1 MPAPTFRKQERIVSL
16 KLMETLFEKGSSH
29 SVAAFPLRAIY
40 TETERQAGCAPV
52 QVLISVPKKRFKH
65 AVDRNRVK
73 RQVREAY
80 RKHKEPVVE
89 KIQEGSRNG
98 SRVSSHKS
106 QRRYEPAIPSDC
118 KAIGLAHT
126 ILSVVHFPAVGALV
140 QVYAHMQRIC
150 ETGHPEARPDQRA
163 LSGHLANPEM
173 QPLGRQRIRPRPL
186 ET

>member
-89 KIQEGSRNG
+89 KIQEG
-98 SRVSSHKS
+98 K
-106 QRRYEPAIPSDC
+106 QLLIAFIWLSD
-118 KAIGLAHT
+118 A
-126 ILSVVHFPAVGALV
+126 HFPSAEIDKRVKSLIA
-140 QVYAHMQRIC
+140 QIAKKI
-150 ETGHPEARPDQRA
+150 
-163 LSGHLANPEM
+163 
-173 QPLGRQRIRPRPL
+173 
-186 ET
+186 